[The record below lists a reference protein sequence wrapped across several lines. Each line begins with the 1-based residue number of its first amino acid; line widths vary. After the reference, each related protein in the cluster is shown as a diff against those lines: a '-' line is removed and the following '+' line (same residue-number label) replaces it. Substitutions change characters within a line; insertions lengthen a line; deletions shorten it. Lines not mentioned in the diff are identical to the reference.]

1 MCMQNPGLSK
11 ETTIGPDK
19 RSASRCVACAPFLF
33 DIFRCHPTTPPFR
46 QWRKMPNPAVPL
58 PGPST
63 SEIKRLPQISEE
75 QGVCPMAE
83 GNNYYIRVRGTLVQ
97 VTSEVYSACHQAK
110 RRVKT
115 LYEKDERNG
124 LVSYDSMDTEDTLG
138 EEMIPDHSLPCVED
152 AALENL
158 LREKLRYCL
167 KQLPQT
173 DQGLLHALYFTA
185 II

>member
-1 MCMQNPGLSK
+1 MILGRFS
-11 ETTIGPDK
+11 D
-19 RSASRCVACAPFLF
+19 F
-33 DIFRCHPTTPPFR
+33 
-46 QWRKMPNPAVPL
+46 PAFFH
-58 PGPST
+58 G
-63 SEIKRLPQISEE
+63 Q
-75 QGVCPMAE
+75 
-83 GNNYYIRVRGTLVQ
+83 TLTCQHFSVLLK
-97 VTSEVYSACHQAK
+97 THNQAK
-110 RRVKT
+110 RRAKT

-173 DQGLLHALYFTA
+173 DQDLLHALYFEELSERQFADKLGLHHMTVHSRKVKILA
-185 II
+185 NLKKMINS